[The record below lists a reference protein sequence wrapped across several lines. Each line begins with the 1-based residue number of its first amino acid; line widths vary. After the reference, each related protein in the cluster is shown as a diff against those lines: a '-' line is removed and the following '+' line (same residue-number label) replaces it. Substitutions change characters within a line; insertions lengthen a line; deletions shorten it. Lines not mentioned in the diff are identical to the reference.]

1 MRHLATPEGKKE
13 YSEYIV
19 RDGRGI
25 AELLETFSSC
35 SPSWATLLELCPKLS
50 PRKLHNLTT
59 DHTSFLSFE
68 LL

>member
-1 MRHLATPEGKKE
+1 MLSEGCSSEPEGARLRHLATPEGKKE

-50 PRKLHNLTT
+50 PR
-59 DHTSFLSFE
+59 
-68 LL
+68 